1 MGGEAQCRP
10 DNYQTSFVYTHTTKT
25 VYLKINTFA
34 KLRIQG
40 ILYLITSENASI
52 ICKHF
57 TFLQQKKYI
66 QNNSDNLTY

>member
-1 MGGEAQCRP
+1 MQKIIAVTG
-10 DNYQTSFVYTHTTKT
+10 
-25 VYLKINTFA
+25 LKGSGKDTI
-34 KLRIQG
+34 
-40 ILYLITSENASI
+40 ASI